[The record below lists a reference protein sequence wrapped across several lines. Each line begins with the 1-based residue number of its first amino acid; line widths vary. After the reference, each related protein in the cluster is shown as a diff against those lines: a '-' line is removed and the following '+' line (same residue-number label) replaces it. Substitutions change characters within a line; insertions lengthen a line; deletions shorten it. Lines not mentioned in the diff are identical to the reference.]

1 MSGYDFS
8 QLYHSSIVVYSPGTT
23 FIATAHQ
30 NRVIIRSTSNL
41 QIVRTWLCSPPTSHA
56 STSKSTLSEFIIDTL
71 QWSED
76 GSYVLAMGKATVY
89 VFALAQEGNGSS
101 GEVAKIG
108 EGLEGCVKVE
118 WGRGSRDILVWSDY
132 GVCVL
137 LEVEAGSDD
146 QVKLTIFDLCT
157 GISRVIQYPKSHNHC
172 ELP

>member
-1 MSGYDFS
+1 MSGYDYS

-23 FIATAHQ
+23 FIATAYQ

-41 QIVRTWLCSPPTSHA
+41 QIVRTWLCTPPTPHA
-56 STSKSTLSEFIIDTL
+56 SSSKSTSAEFNIDTI

-76 GSYVLAMGKATVY
+76 GSYILAMGRGTVF

-108 EGLEGCVKVE
+108 EGLEGCVKAE

-132 GVCVL
+132 GVSSSSNLKV
-137 LEVEAGSDD
+137 
-146 QVKLTIFDLCT
+146 
-157 GISRVIQYPKSHNHC
+157 
-172 ELP
+172 

>member
-8 QLYHSSIVVYSPGTT
+8 QLYHSSIVAYSPGTT

-41 QIVRTWLCSPPTSHA
+41 QIVRTWLCATPTPHA
-56 STSKSTLSEFIIDTL
+56 STSKSPAAEFIIDTL

-76 GSYVLAMGKATVY
+76 GSYILALGSGTVY
-89 VFALAQEGNGSS
+89 IFALAQEGNGSS

-108 EGLEGCVKVE
+108 EGLEGCVRAE

-132 GVCVL
+132 GV
-137 LEVEAGSDD
+137 
-146 QVKLTIFDLCT
+146 TIIVFGDSPC
-157 GISRVIQYPKSHNHC
+157 
-172 ELP
+172 